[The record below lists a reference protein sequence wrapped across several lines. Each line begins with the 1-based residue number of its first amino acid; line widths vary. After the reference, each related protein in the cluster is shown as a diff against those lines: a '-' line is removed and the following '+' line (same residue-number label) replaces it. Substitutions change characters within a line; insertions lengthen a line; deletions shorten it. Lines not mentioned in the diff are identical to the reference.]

1 MSSTKLAYRYA
12 KSVIDLALE
21 KGKLEEVSKD
31 MHLLNSVTDNVR
43 EFYMMLKSPIVNGDK
58 KMEVTKLLFHDKIT
72 DITENFINILMRKN
86 RESYLPEIIDAYIAQ
101 YNIIKGITPV
111 TITSATELSK
121 TAIDEVLNKL
131 KQTAGLQ
138 TIQLET
144 KIDADLVGGY
154 ILQWEDKLIDN
165 SIRRGL
171 TILKDEFDNNDYVRK
186 F

>member
-12 KSVIDLALE
+12 KSIIDLALE
-21 KGKLEEVSKD
+21 KGLLEEVTNVMRLIND
-31 MHLLNSVTDNVR
+31 TTDKVR
-43 EFYMMLKSPIVNGDK
+43 EFYLMLKSPIVTGDK
-58 KMEVTKLLFHDKIT
+58 KIEVTKLIFHGKIT
-72 DITENFINILMRKN
+72 DITENFMDILMRKN
-86 RESYLPEIIDAYIAQ
+86 RESHLPEIIDSFIHQ
-101 YNIIKGITPV
+101 YNVLKGITPV
-111 TITSATELSK
+111 IITSATELSK
-121 TAIDEVLNKL
+121 DAIDEVLNKL
-131 KQTAGLQ
+131 KQTAHLQ

-171 TILKDEFDNNDYVRK
+171 TILKDEFENNDYVRK